1 MSEKNGQ
8 MEENST
14 LTGGERARRSRQKYK
29 CDAAYS
35 TYQRFIRAEYQLES
49 LNSMLPAL
57 NWHLKR
63 EHDYK
68 YSIIRDRES
77 YQSKLALEGKLNHL
91 RQQ

>member
-8 MEENST
+8 MKESST

-35 TYQRFIRAEYQLES
+35 TYQRFVKAEYQLES
-49 LNSMLPAL
+49 LNSMLRAL
-57 NWHLKR
+57 NGHLKR

-68 YSIIRDRES
+68 YSIIRDREF
-77 YQSKLALEGKLNHL
+77 YQSKLAFEGRVSHL